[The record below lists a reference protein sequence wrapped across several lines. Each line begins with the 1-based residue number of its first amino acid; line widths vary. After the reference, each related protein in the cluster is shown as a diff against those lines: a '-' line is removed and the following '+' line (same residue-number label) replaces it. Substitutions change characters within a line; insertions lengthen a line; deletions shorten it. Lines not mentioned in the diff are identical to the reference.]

1 MAKSNKV
8 KTKAVLTRAVLT
20 AGAAV
25 LLISLFLYLAKRKGE
40 RIIDE
45 RAGFRMRV
53 SSISDGEKCCLTVV
67 ANSGQ
72 IRDKEAFA
80 REVIKMCMENSF
92 RSLRFSTDIGGW
104 PEELEIDV
112 YLQKKDVGEEPPVF
126 RIRAESERIESVYDS
141 GNQLERVSD
150 IYRVKALSTGSLR
163 GWRRITFSLPFL
175 HSSVTI

>member
-8 KTKAVLTRAVLT
+8 KTKAVLMRVVLA

-25 LLISLFLYLAKRKGE
+25 LLISLFLYLVKRKDE
-40 RIIDE
+40 WIIDE
-45 RAGFRMRV
+45 CGIPDAV

-67 ANSGQ
+67 ANSEQ

-141 GNQLERVSD
+141 GNQLERYQ
-150 IYRVKALSTGSLR
+150 IF
-163 GWRRITFSLPFL
+163 IE
-175 HSSVTI
+175 

>member
-8 KTKAVLTRAVLT
+8 KTKAVLMRVVLA

-25 LLISLFLYLAKRKGE
+25 LLISLFLYLVKRKDE
-40 RIIDE
+40 WIIDE
-45 RAGFRMRV
+45 CGIPDAV

-80 REVIKMCMENSF
+80 REVVRMCTENSF

-104 PEELEIDV
+104 PAVLEIDV

-141 GNQLERVSD
+141 GNQLERYQ
-150 IYRVKALSTGSLR
+150 IF
-163 GWRRITFSLPFL
+163 IE
-175 HSSVTI
+175 